1 MFATNELLWFIWVFP
16 SVYLPLSGISSN
28 GSLCASIG
36 NTVRGYSRYHR
47 HQLFW
52 CTTMKLYGQH
62 EWFVSDN
69 DTTMRFEYW
78 AASSEE
84 GRWGQSL
91 LKIEWRQ
98 LAASNKAAMKTGT
111 CFINNC
117 LQCHY
122 DKKNINETSIGMRIT
137 FLTFQLPGY
146 RYSGCWCSQHHRQ
159 QDAHTHTHTH
169 TKLGQTVYTKS
180 ITVIFYWT
188 CVGGVDVHVPK
199 LFQTLAQK
207 NFCIL
212 TFNNLASIGQ
222 TPYAEAINCQ
232 RAGLLELNW
241 IFIFSKKVYCTLDRK
256 CIRQS
261 GVSLTTTTFRG

>member
-159 QDAHTHTHTH
+159 QDAHTHTPSSGRLSTQKASLSSFIGHVLAVLMSMSRNCSKHLPKKTFVSWRLITWLPLAKHHT
-169 TKLGQTVYTKS
+169 
-180 ITVIFYWT
+180 
-188 CVGGVDVHVPK
+188 P
-199 LFQTLAQK
+199 
-207 NFCIL
+207 
-212 TFNNLASIGQ
+212 
-222 TPYAEAINCQ
+222 
-232 RAGLLELNW
+232 
-241 IFIFSKKVYCTLDRK
+241 
-256 CIRQS
+256 RQ
-261 GVSLTTTTFRG
+261 